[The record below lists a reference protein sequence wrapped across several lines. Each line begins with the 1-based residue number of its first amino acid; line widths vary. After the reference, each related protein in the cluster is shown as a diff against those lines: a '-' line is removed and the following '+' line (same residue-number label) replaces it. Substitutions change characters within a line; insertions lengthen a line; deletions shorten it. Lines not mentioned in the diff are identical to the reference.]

1 MSEKF
6 WGNFFGARFPRQ
18 LPQFFVPLFCA
29 LFSAPPITILYPI
42 LTHITANYFIK
53 KICQR
58 NPSYCHLNDILTIH
72 HILPQSPTPLI
83 FPIFL
88 IFQPFFCVFRQCF
101 CEKTPS
107 NVSKTKVCFSTHLE
121 RYCTVI

>member
-18 LPQFFVPLFCA
+18 LPQFFYA
-29 LFSAPPITILYPI
+29 LFYAPLNNFFLPHQLLFSTPSKTPFI
-42 LTHITANYFIK
+42 IK

-58 NPSYCHLNDILTIH
+58 NPSYCHLNDILAIH
-72 HILPQSPTPLI
+72 HILPQNPTPLI

-101 CEKTPS
+101 YKKTPFI
-107 NVSKTKVCFSTHLE
+107 VSKMKVCLSTHLE